1 MVATRYHGIL
11 LSLALHKPVL
21 AIAYHEK
28 SRDLMDWLGLG
39 DYVIDGATFTVEAL
53 TERFALLEKESRSI
67 ASSLRQ
73 QTPDFQSSVQ
83 AQYDEVFKLMEGM
96 PETT

>member
-1 MVATRYHGIL
+1 
-11 LSLALHKPVL
+11 
-21 AIAYHEK
+21 
-28 SRDLMDWLGLG
+28 
-39 DYVIDGATFTVEAL
+39 L
-53 TERFALLEKESRSI
+53 TERFPLLEKESRSI

-83 AQYDEVFKLMEGM
+83 AQYDEVFKLMEEM